1 VRQLTLQYICNP
13 DARTLD
19 PDNDY
24 RSQRLSQG
32 VIVKDRVKTNNYVK
46 YQRGNANYEH
56 PTRPNA
62 AMVCACGK
70 KDFRSLV
77 CMAAVHPGAIALHG
91 GYQIS
96 HISQLTA
103 SLMNKA
109 WLPYGGKDVLNTV
122 KYESRMRYAD
132 ESMHMLF
139 HLGTLLPGE
148 STTFSTSHI
157 LNADEMSRTLSS
169 LGGINILQPI
179 DLMTGTSVPFVV
191 GELQI
196 AKSSI
201 NIKMILPYRLSSV

>member
-24 RSQRLSQG
+24 RKSEGEFLE
-32 VIVKDRVKTNNYVK
+32 DRVRTNNYVK

-77 CMAAVHPGAIALHG
+77 CMAAVHPGAVALHG

-96 HISQLTA
+96 RISQLIN
-103 SLMNKA
+103 SLLTSA
-109 WLPYGGKDVLNTV
+109 WPLYGGKDVLNTV

>member
-1 VRQLTLQYICNP
+1 MKFVRQLTLQYICNP

-24 RSQRLSQG
+24 RSQRSSQG
-32 VIVKDRVKTNNYVK
+32 AIVNDRVKTNNYVK
-46 YQRGNANYEH
+46 YQRGYLKYEH
-56 PTRPNA
+56 PTRPNT
-62 AMVCACGK
+62 AMVCACGM

-96 HISQLTA
+96 RISQLTA
-103 SLMNKA
+103 MTKT
-109 WLPYGGKDVLNTV
+109 WLLYGGKDVLNKV
-122 KYESRMRYAD
+122 AYESRMRYAD
-132 ESMHMLF
+132 ESMHLLF

-148 STTFSTSHI
+148 STTFSISHI
-157 LNADEMSRTLSS
+157 LNPDEMSRTLSS

-191 GELQI
+191 GELHI
-196 AKSSI
+196 ANSSTK
-201 NIKMILPYRLSSV
+201 IKMILPY

>member
-1 VRQLTLQYICNP
+1 MRYLTHRLNCNP
-13 DARTLD
+13 DARTMD

-24 RSQRLSQG
+24 RSQLLSQG
-32 VIVKDRVKTNNYVK
+32 SIVKDRVKTNNYVK
-46 YQRGNANYEH
+46 YQKGSPKYEH
-56 PTRPNA
+56 PTQPNT

-77 CMAAVHPGAIALHG
+77 CMAAVHPGVIALHG

-96 HISQLTA
+96 RITQLTD
-103 SLMNKA
+103 SSINKA
-109 WLPYGGKDVLNTV
+109 WLRYGGNDVLNKV
-122 KYESRMRYAD
+122 AYESRMRYAD
-132 ESMHMLF
+132 ESMHLVF

-157 LNADEMSRTLSS
+157 LNADEMSRSLSS

-191 GELQI
+191 GELYI
-196 AKSSI
+196 PYSSI
-201 NIKMILPYRLSSV
+201 QMKMIIPY

>member
-1 VRQLTLQYICNP
+1 VKFLRQLTIRYICNP

-24 RSQRLSQG
+24 RSQRSAQG
-32 VIVKDRVKTNNYVK
+32 RIVQDRVKTNNYVK
-46 YQRGNANYEH
+46 YQKGTPNYEH
-56 PTRPNA
+56 PTQPNT

-96 HISQLTA
+96 RITQLTA
-103 SLMNKA
+103 NSMNKA
-109 WLPYGGKDVLNTV
+109 WLHYGGNDVLNKV
-122 KYESRMRYAD
+122 AYESRMRYAD

-139 HLGTLLPGE
+139 ELGTLLPGE

-157 LNADEMSRTLSS
+157 LNADEMSRSLSS

-191 GELQI
+191 GKLYI
-196 AKSSI
+196 LYSSTQM
-201 NIKMILPYRLSSV
+201 KMILPY

>member
-1 VRQLTLQYICNP
+1 MTLQYICNP

-32 VIVKDRVKTNNYVK
+32 EIVKDRVKTNNYVK
-46 YQRGNANYEH
+46 YQRGTPKYEH
-56 PTRPNA
+56 PTRPNT

-77 CMAAVHPGAIALHG
+77 CMAAVHPGATALHG

-96 HISQLTA
+96 RISQLT
-103 SLMNKA
+103 SGVMNKA
-109 WLPYGGKDVLNTV
+109 WLLHGGKDVLNNV
-122 KYESRMRYAD
+122 AYESRMRYAD

-191 GELQI
+191 GELYI

-201 NIKMILPYRLSSV
+201 

>member
-1 VRQLTLQYICNP
+1 MRQLTLRYICNP

-24 RSQRLSQG
+24 RKSEG
-32 VIVKDRVKTNNYVK
+32 EVIDDRVRTNNYVK
-46 YQRGNANYEH
+46 YQRGTPNYEH
-56 PTRPNA
+56 PTQPNT

-77 CMAAVHPGAIALHG
+77 CMAAVHPEAIALHG
-91 GYQIS
+91 GNQIS
-96 HISQLTA
+96 RITQLT
-103 SLMNKA
+103 SINKA
-109 WLPYGGKDVLNTV
+109 WLPYGGNDVLNKV
-122 KYESRMRYAD
+122 AYESRMRYAD

-157 LNADEMSRTLSS
+157 LNADEMSRSLSS

-191 GELQI
+191 GEQYI
-196 AKSSI
+196 ANSSI
-201 NIKMILPYRLSSV
+201 QM

>member
-1 VRQLTLQYICNP
+1 MKFVRQLTLRYICNP

-24 RSQRLSQG
+24 RKSEG
-32 VIVKDRVKTNNYVK
+32 EVIDDRVRTNNYVK
-46 YQRGNANYEH
+46 YQRGTPNYEH
-56 PTRPNA
+56 PTQPNT

-77 CMAAVHPGAIALHG
+77 CMAAVHPEAIALHG
-91 GYQIS
+91 GNQIS
-96 HISQLTA
+96 RITQLT
-103 SLMNKA
+103 SINKA
-109 WLPYGGKDVLNTV
+109 WLPYGGNDVLNKV
-122 KYESRMRYAD
+122 AYESRMRYAD

-157 LNADEMSRTLSS
+157 LNADEMSRSLSS

-191 GELQI
+191 GEQYI
-196 AKSSI
+196 ANSSI
-201 NIKMILPYRLSSV
+201 QM

>member
-13 DARTLD
+13 DARTMD

-24 RSQRLSQG
+24 RRLRLSQG
-32 VIVKDRVKTNNYVK
+32 GIVNGRVKTNNYVK
-46 YQRGNANYEH
+46 YQRGRSNYEH
-56 PTRPNA
+56 PTRPNT

-70 KDFRSLV
+70 ADFRSLV
-77 CMAAVHPGAIALHG
+77 CMAAVHPGAVALHG

-96 HISQLTA
+96 RISQLTTA
-103 SLMNKA
+103 LMNSA

-139 HLGTLLPGE
+139 NLGTLLPGE
-148 STTFSTSHI
+148 STTFSTSYI
-157 LNADEMSRTLSS
+157 LNADEMPRTLSS
-169 LGGINILQPI
+169 LGGINILQPT

-201 NIKMILPYRLSSV
+201 KIKMILPY